1 MAQQVAQWQELKDSQ
16 SLTAFGSANLQTFPV
31 TLSMLEQRTG
41 LSADTLGLTETEV
54 SLDDF
59 KYATLY
65 VAGGS
70 AVAAIASL
78 AFLPPN
84 IGATLCYFFALLPIL
99 FLGIGSTAP
108 AVIAN
113 AIAGWRNSNSDA
125 AAAAVSAQERRCRH
139 EAAHFC
145 CGYWCGLPV
154 ADYQVG
160 SDNVACVE
168 FGVASNNNYSRTEVA
183 ALSVTALAGLV
194 AEAKT
199 YGQALGATQD
209 LVALQ
214 AVFRHSSEFLAVLC
228 WVQPIARS
236 PFGKALPNVAPGP
249 EKARTCLAEARQ
261 ASAIRSIPVHN
272 LILYSDFRFLSRFRP
287 YGDWSRHSATIRC
300 HSFHH
305 LLILF

>member
-1 MAQQVAQWQELKDSQ
+1 MARAAETAPLRPKLSKEQVEALVPTILAQQDVAQQVAQWQELKDSL

-125 AAAAVSAQERRCRH
+125 AAAVSAQERRCRH

-214 AVFRHSSEFLAVLC
+214 AVFRRSAEFLGAVAQQDLTRWGALTAVLLLKQNQDRYEQV
-228 WVQPIARS
+228 VQA
-236 PFGKALPNVAPGP
+236 FQ
-249 EKARTCLAEARQ
+249 RQ
-261 ASAIRSIPVHN
+261 ASIEECIQ
-272 LILYSDFRFLSRFRP
+272 ILES
-287 YGDWSRHSATIRC
+287 
-300 HSFHH
+300 
-305 LLILF
+305 